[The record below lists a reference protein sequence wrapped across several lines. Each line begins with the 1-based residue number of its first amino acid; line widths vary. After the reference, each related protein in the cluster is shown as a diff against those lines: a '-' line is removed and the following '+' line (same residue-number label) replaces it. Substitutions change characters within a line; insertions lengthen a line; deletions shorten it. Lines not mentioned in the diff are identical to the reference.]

1 MRRDVHFQSIPIIL
15 LYLCRFRYQP
25 SQISAH
31 LNSHTYRTY
40 SMSLIVDWLINN
52 PPLNGSTNMLLYNNS
67 LITYYC
73 NLIFDLWSLIFDL
86 WSSIADYWGLV
97 IDYWRFSANKYE
109 ISFIIQSTAYW
120 HFLVCAPGGLGNW
133 DTVRCIPRFPNL
145 HMSVQPSA
153 HRQRTFFRTSIF
165 HKINARKWGRY
176 HSHKTHN
183 AQMSSHVLVRS
194 L

>member
-1 MRRDVHFQSIPIIL
+1 MEKRTYIPTHQHVCITKLSVEHHITFNITLLTTVQNLSRLERPDCAAKYFLSNEIGDLFESIKMSFFNKQVRPDVHFQSIPIIL

-73 NLIFDLWSLIFDL
+73 NLIFDL
-86 WSSIADYWGLV
+86 
-97 IDYWRFSANKYE
+97 
-109 ISFIIQSTAYW
+109 
-120 HFLVCAPGGLGNW
+120 
-133 DTVRCIPRFPNL
+133 
-145 HMSVQPSA
+145 
-153 HRQRTFFRTSIF
+153 
-165 HKINARKWGRY
+165 
-176 HSHKTHN
+176 
-183 AQMSSHVLVRS
+183 
-194 L
+194 